1 MARGN
6 AMMRFSISSKLLL
19 FILPLVCLPIAIVGY
34 FSIHAAVERVNRLVR
49 HEQMVEVKTTAKQI
63 NDVLYYCRLDLETI
77 SRLPVLE
84 DYHIAKM
91 FRLEA
96 EAEFNYENIVRLFN
110 DFIGRTSYYY
120 QIRYLD
126 NQGREQ
132 VCVRRGA
139 TVAGPPPMPD
149 ETIVRIA
156 RSSKEDEISFSDVF
170 HSPERRRHFLHGVK
184 AYRTGWGE
192 SAGIVVIDLDFEK
205 IIDIV
210 KAIHVGEKGY
220 AFLIDQSGRNIAHPQ
235 FQPYRY
241 HLENY
246 PDLSLREL
254 VMEMMKGG
262 TGWRPY
268 LFEGEEKVAAFSS
281 IPVLQWS
288 LAVTIPTVE
297 LTREAKAIQTR
308 VIEVVLGALV
318 FAVIGVSVL
327 SYTLLRPVRN
337 LVTATNRIAGGD
349 LSQEIPVGS
358 RDELGD
364 LTRSFNRMVKNLS
377 KIQNELIRSEKL
389 ISLGRLTAGVAH
401 EVRNPLNAMKGAVVY
416 MQRRRPGDSLVQEY
430 TQLVSEEI
438 DRLNRVVTEF
448 LYLAK
453 EANPAL
459 VPTDL
464 NKLILATQS
473 LLATDAKEKG
483 ISFRNRLE
491 PSLPTIH
498 IDPQQIEQVLVN
510 LVINAMDA
518 MPEGGELRI
527 GSALRKGAK
536 AQKANG
542 FVQVT
547 LADTGIGI
555 SSENLQSIFDPF
567 FSTKEA
573 GTGIGLPL
581 SLGIVEAHG
590 GTIRVRSQENKGTT
604 VIIELPLTR
613 DGKEEHEDEKNE
625 KGPGR

>member
-1 MARGN
+1 
-6 AMMRFSISSKLLL
+6 MRFSISSKLLL

-34 FSIHAAVERVNRLVR
+34 FSIHAAAERVNRLVR
-49 HEQMVEVKTTAKQI
+49 HEQMVEVRTTANKI

-84 DYHIAKM
+84 DYHIARM

-96 EAEFNYENIVRLFN
+96 EAEFNYENIVRLFK

-120 QIRYLD
+120 RIRYLD
-126 NQGREQ
+126 NRGKEQ
-132 VCVRRGA
+132 VSVRRG
-139 TVAGPPPMPD
+139 TTLSKPPPPPD
-149 ETIVRIA
+149 DRIVQMV
-156 RSSKEDEISFSDVF
+156 RSSKEGEISFSDVF
-170 HSPERRRHFLHGVK
+170 PSPERRGYIIHVIK

-192 SAGIVVIDLDFEK
+192 SAGIVVIDLDFER

-241 HLENY
+241 HLGNY

-254 VMEMMKGG
+254 VVEMMKGG
-262 TGWRPY
+262 MGWRPY

-297 LTREAKAIQTR
+297 LTKEAKAIQTR

-337 LVTATNRIAGGD
+337 LVTATNRIADGD
-349 LSQEIPVGS
+349 LSQEIPVQS

-364 LTRSFNRMVKNLS
+364 LTSSFNRMVKNLS

-416 MQRRRPGDSLVQEY
+416 MQRRRPEDSLVQEY

-438 DRLNRVVTEF
+438 DRLSRVVTEF

-453 EANPAL
+453 EAIPML

-464 NKLILATQS
+464 NKLILATQN
-473 LLATDAKEKG
+473 LLATQAQEKG
-483 ISFRNRLE
+483 IAFRNRLD
-491 PSLPTIH
+491 PSLPNIH

-518 MPEGGELRI
+518 MPRGGDLRVE
-527 GSALRKGAK
+527 SALRKGTRD
-536 AQKANG
+536 QERNG

-547 LADTGIGI
+547 LADTGVGI
-555 SSENLQSIFDPF
+555 PPENLQSIFDPF

-590 GTIRVRSQENKGTT
+590 GTIRVRSEENKGTT
-604 VIIELPLTR
+604 VIIELPLDR
-613 DGKEEHEDEKNE
+613 DGREEHGSEGKENDT
-625 KGPGR
+625 GR